1 MKASF
6 PPVADSRTRVLVLG
20 SLPGEISLR
29 QGQYYAN
36 ARNQFWRLIT
46 AVTGVEFD
54 GRPYRDRLAALLEV
68 GVGLWDVVRS
78 ADRIGSL
85 DANIRGHSPNDLDAL
100 ARRLPALRA
109 IAFNGGTAAKIGR
122 RHLGLAYR
130 LPLID
135 LPSSSPAHA
144 IAFERKEGEWVRLK
158 PFLQGEARD
167 GGGAFFDKP
176 GMTKIV
182 GPQGKS

>member
-122 RHLGLAYR
+122 
-130 LPLID
+130 
-135 LPSSSPAHA
+135 
-144 IAFERKEGEWVRLK
+144 
-158 PFLQGEARD
+158 
-167 GGGAFFDKP
+167 
-176 GMTKIV
+176 
-182 GPQGKS
+182 